1 MKPKK
6 FFAIQQAG
14 READIYIFGDIV
26 ADRWFEDETSAFS
39 LKETIK
45 GLDADV
51 INVYI
56 DSYGGSV
63 SDGWAIYNEL
73 RRHPAKVRTFGTGF
87 VASAALYPFMAGE
100 ERYAMD
106 PSAYFFHQILV
117 NSAAGN
123 ADDLRKAADEL
134 EKLNEI
140 GRAAFTDNT
149 KLTAGDVEALEK
161 AETWLSPYEALD
173 MGIATAVLKNSPD
186 SVPAQ
191 SAREMILQR
200 FTGEAENSFLISSGT
215 IQFVKPPEFTPVPD
229 PERST
234 DPIPEPEPVPQP
246 SGLMQTLSRVFCDPD
261 KI

>member
-1 MKPKK
+1 MKPKY
-6 FFAIQQAG
+6 FAVQQAG

-26 ADRWFEDETSAFS
+26 ADRWYEDETSAFS

-45 GLDADV
+45 ELDADT

-73 RRHPAKVRTFGTGF
+73 RRHSAKVRTFGTGF
-87 VASAALYPFMAGE
+87 VASAALYPFMAGD

-117 NSAAGN
+117 DWAAGN
-123 ADDLRKAADEL
+123 ADDLRKAADDL

-149 KLTAGDVEALEK
+149 KLTAEDVLELEK
-161 AETWLSPYEALD
+161 NSTWLSPQEALD
-173 MGIATAVLKNSPD
+173 LGIATAVLKNAPAAVPSQSVSTAVIHSVLLNQPGTPRC
-186 SVPAQ
+186 VPAQ
-191 SAREMILQR
+191 HMTSEPLPA
-200 FTGEAENSFLISSGT
+200 
-215 IQFVKPPEFTPVPD
+215 
-229 PERST
+229 
-234 DPIPEPEPVPQP
+234 PEPKEETPPTVLQLL
-246 SGLMQTLSRVFCDPD
+246 GNIFNKEERN
-261 KI
+261 

>member
-1 MKPKK
+1 MKPKY
-6 FFAIQQAG
+6 FAVQQAG

-26 ADRWFEDETSAFS
+26 ADRRYEEETSAFS

-45 GLDADV
+45 GLDADT

-73 RRHPAKVRTFGTGF
+73 RRHSAKVRTFGTGF
-87 VASAALYPFMAGE
+87 VASAALYPFMAGD

-117 NSAAGN
+117 DWASGN

-140 GRAAFTDNT
+140 GRAAFTNNT
-149 KLTAGDVEALEK
+149 KLTAEDVLELEK
-161 AETWLSPYEALD
+161 NNTWLSPQEALEL
-173 MGIATAVLKNSPD
+173 GIATAILTTSHEKTVS
-186 SVPAQ
+186 Q
-191 SAREMILQR
+191 SSKRLILQKVVR
-200 FTGEAENSFLISSGT
+200 APQIIVDGDCIFPAVQTEEPLPA
-215 IQFVKPPEFTPVPD
+215 
-229 PERST
+229 
-234 DPIPEPEPVPQP
+234 PEPKEETPPTV
-246 SGLMQTLSRVFCDPD
+246 MQLLGNIFNKEERN
-261 KI
+261 